1 MINYCIPSIRTPT
14 FEIIILISE
23 YLHLAK
29 LERGCQTSNSLQQSL
44 WSYSGVTKRLPA
56 YYSCFRISTRLLLS
70 LRSLNGG
77 CQMCIS
83 LRRSLRSLNGGCQMC
98 ISLRR
103 SLRSLNG
110 GCQMCISLR
119 RSLRSLNG
127 DCQMCIS
134 LRRSLRSLNGDCQT
148 CTSLRRSLR
157 SLNGDCQMCTS
168 LRQSLRSL
176 NGDCQMC
183 TSFRQSLRSSNG
195 GYPSIVSA
203 AFERELAFNSLCR
216 VRMGFR
222 ECLLRH
228 YLWL

>member
-29 LERGCQTSNSLQQSL
+29 LERGCQTSDSLQQSL

-70 LRSLNGG
+70 LRSLNG
-77 CQMCIS
+77 
-83 LRRSLRSLNGGCQMC
+83 
-98 ISLRR
+98 
-103 SLRSLNG
+103 
-110 GCQMCISLR
+110 
-119 RSLRSLNG
+119 

-148 CTSLRRSLR
+148 CTSLRQSLR